1 MDSQILRQFCLV
13 FEITI
18 NTNLW
23 DTGLTNKLLINL
35 IRFKKQEYQE
45 NGIFEI
51 LYLTILFEHV
61 F

>member
-35 IRFKKQEYQE
+35 IRVKKQEYQE

-51 LYLTILFEHV
+51 LHLTILFEHV